1 MLKGVDKIV
10 SPLLLKAL
18 CEMGHGDKL
27 VIADA
32 NFPSHSV
39 GRNAVIVHMDGNSA
53 QEVLSAVL
61 KLIPLDTY
69 VDQAVHLME
78 KVPGD
83 NVDTP
88 IWKEYERIVAA
99 EDERGAA
106 AIGFYER
113 FEFYRK
119 ASEAYLIIVTGEKAL
134 YANVMVQKGVI

>member
-1 MLKGVDKIV
+1 MLKGIDRII
-10 SPLLLKAL
+10 SPLLLKTL

-32 NFPSHSV
+32 NFPAHSV
-39 GRNAVIVHMDGNSA
+39 GKNSVIIHMDGNNA
-53 QEVLSAVL
+53 AEVLQSVL

-69 VDQAVHLME
+69 VDNAVHLME

-83 NVDTP
+83 AVETP
-88 IWKEYERIVAA
+88 VWKEYEKIIKV
-99 EDERGAA
+99 EDKRGATT
-106 AIGFYER
+106 IGFYER

-134 YANVMVQKGVI
+134 YANVMLQKGVL